1 MGYLQLI
8 EFCGEDAIKSLSHR
22 TEIRKQINGLQEEQA
37 ALKEELKKSF
47 AVEISLN
54 DVLVASIAGIVCGAM
69 NGLFKSYIPKHGNL
83 KHEHSTRRSG
93 VDYKVPKPEGM
104 KGSAQGLHRQ
114 IGPGHDLGRFNEALD
129 LMSGKKKDFPLWG
142 KNITEQT
149 GGTLHAGNMRVDDF
163 LARGGFKIPDDPKA
177 ELMNHLLIDFFTK
190 TSLPLPF
197 TSYIADHSHAMAKIM
212 MGMYGTGLNLKNFV
226 GNVSS
231 IAMLQL
237 ITHSYAYLFKSA
249 IAIDLYGRLH
259 NVKSIDDL
267 GELLSQLNAENK
279 RYLKSNEF
287 NILQAIA
294 HGSSFLVDTIITMES
309 QNYAGLFCLDYG
321 TLLCFTVD
329 VIKYVK
335 QSTDKRKKTLTEL
348 STVSDDILS
357 LECMWYETFR
367 KDMLL
372 LAQKDGFYDTF
383 NPQLI
388 MAKHAEIIGKLEESH
403 EHRSNMLSELQEW
416 NVDEEKNI

>member
-1 MGYLQLI
+1 MDYLQLI
-8 EFCGEDAIKSLSHR
+8 EFCGEDAVNSLSHR
-22 TEIRKQINGLQEEQA
+22 TEIQKQISGLQAEQA
-37 ALKEELKKSF
+37 ALEEELKKSF
-47 AVEISLN
+47 AVDISLT

-83 KHEHSTRRSG
+83 KHEHSTTRSG

-142 KNITEQT
+142 KTITEQT

-190 TSLPLPF
+190 TSLPIPY
-197 TSYIADHSHAMAKIM
+197 TSYIADHSQAMAKIM
-212 MGMYGTGLNLKNFV
+212 MGMYDSGLNLKNLV

-231 IAMLQL
+231 VAMLQL

-249 IAIDLYGRLH
+249 KTVDLYGRLH
-259 NVKSIDDL
+259 NVKSIEEF
-267 GELLSQLNAENK
+267 GELFSELNAENK

-287 NILQAIA
+287 NVLQAIA
-294 HGSSFLVDTIITMES
+294 HGSSFLVDTIITMAS
-309 QNYAGLFCLDYG
+309 KNYAGLFCLDYG

-335 QSTDKRKKTLTEL
+335 QSTDKRKKTLAEL
-348 STVSDDILS
+348 SAVSDDILS
-357 LECMWYETFR
+357 LECTWYETFR
-367 KDMLL
+367 KDMLQ

-383 NPQLI
+383 NPELI
-388 MAKHAEIIGKLEESH
+388 MAQHEDIIGKLEAGRDR
-403 EHRSNMLSELQEW
+403 RSDMLSELKEW
-416 NVDEEKNI
+416 DIDEV

>member
-1 MGYLQLI
+1 MDYLQLI
-8 EFCGEDAIKSLSHR
+8 EFCGEDAVNSLSHR
-22 TEIRKQINGLQEEQA
+22 TEIQKQINGLQAEQA
-37 ALKEELKKSF
+37 ALEEELKKSF
-47 AVEISLN
+47 SVDLSLT

-69 NGLFKSYIPKHGNL
+69 NGLFKSYIPQHGDL
-83 KHEHSTRRSG
+83 KHKHSTTRSG

-104 KGSAQGLHRQ
+104 KGSVQGLHRQ

-129 LMSGKKKDFPLWG
+129 LMSGKKTDFPLWG
-142 KNITEQT
+142 KTIAEQT
-149 GGTLHAGNMRVDDF
+149 GGTLHAGNMRVEDF
-163 LARGGFKIPDDPKA
+163 IARGGFKIPDDPKA

-197 TSYIADHSHAMAKIM
+197 TSYIADHSQAMAKIM
-212 MGMYGTGLNLKNFV
+212 MGMYGNGLNMKSLV

-249 IAIDLYGRLH
+249 KAVDLYERLH
-259 NVKSIDDL
+259 TIKSIDEFGDL
-267 GELLSQLNAENK
+267 FTELNKENK

-287 NILQAIA
+287 NVLQAIA
-294 HGSSFLVDTIITMES
+294 HGSSFLVDTIITVAS
-309 QNYAGLFCLDYG
+309 KNYAGLFCLDYG

-335 QSTDKRKKTLTEL
+335 QSTDQRKKTLAKL
-348 STVSDDILS
+348 SAVSDDILS
-357 LECMWYETFR
+357 LECTWYDTFR
-367 KDMLL
+367 KDMLQ

-383 NPQLI
+383 NPELI
-388 MAKHAEIIGKLEESH
+388 MAQHEEIIGKLEAGRDR
-403 EHRSNMLSELQEW
+403 RSDMLSELKEW
-416 NVDEEKNI
+416 DVDEV